1 MVASYDHRGR
11 SLGRVDKV
19 EGNVFSIGRPAKRR
33 SAGPARQESGSR
45 FSARYWPAK
54 MVGHSARRVQHP
66 CGSVEASFG
75 ENFEQD
81 MFGSIT
87 TLFLSLHPVSFAGP
101 PIVAV
106 RS

>member
-1 MVASYDHRGR
+1 
-11 SLGRVDKV
+11 
-19 EGNVFSIGRPAKRR
+19 
-33 SAGPARQESGSR
+33 
-45 FSARYWPAK
+45 